1 MMQHL
6 INRDLNAKSSA
17 RSLTRWLAMTS
28 LLALTLHVCPL
39 MAETQSNSDKN
50 TVAQVSFVETDDA
63 TCVVNDGKLVSLALK
78 ENVGPVDVWVDR
90 WFMNVQTADHTK
102 HRLSPDAA
110 VADLGC
116 SITGSGP
123 QRWTIHSVIAVPE

>member
-1 MMQHL
+1 MMQNL

-17 RSLTRWLAMTS
+17 RSLSRWLGMTS

-39 MAETQSNSDKN
+39 MAETQSKSIL
-50 TVAQVSFVETDDA
+50 AQVSFVETDDA

-102 HRLSPDAA
+102 HRLSPDVAI
-110 VADLGC
+110 ADLGC